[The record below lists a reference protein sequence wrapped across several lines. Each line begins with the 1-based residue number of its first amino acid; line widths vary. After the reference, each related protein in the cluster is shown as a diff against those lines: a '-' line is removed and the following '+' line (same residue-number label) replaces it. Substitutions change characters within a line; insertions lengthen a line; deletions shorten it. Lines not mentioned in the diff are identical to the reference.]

1 MHEAGPRG
9 ATSTCSGNITVTTAD
24 VAAADVVPGYTLE
37 GMVGE
42 GGFCQV
48 CDRHLQC
55 RNLRSRS
62 HLQTAALH
70 GQSHLGLPASHRAVH
85 QNYLPNLH

>member
-1 MHEAGPRG
+1 MNEPGPSG
-9 ATSTCSGNITVTTAD
+9 ASSACSGNITVTTAD

-48 CDRHLQC
+48 CGCHLQRSTC
-55 RNLRSRS
+55 RAGLTCRALLPHVQG
-62 HLQTAALH
+62 HL
-70 GQSHLGLPASHRAVH
+70 
-85 QNYLPNLH
+85 